1 MRSRISRSIGIL
13 DTLPL
18 QLSGPT
24 EIKSADQRI
33 LATSNEAGA
42 GKK

>member
-1 MRSRISRSIGIL
+1 MGEDFL
-13 DTLPL
+13 GTGVLPL
-18 QLSGPT
+18 QLSGPM

-42 GKK
+42 RKK